1 MGWLHGAGTLP
12 AQAHHGRLVTAPSAL
27 ESEHAMNTARWRCLL
42 CASDGIGGL
51 KSWGV
56 HYMNTHYLAPDP
68 THRPTHTNTPTKG
81 KAIV

>member
-1 MGWLHGAGTLP
+1 M
-12 AQAHHGRLVTAPSAL
+12 TAPSPL

-56 HYMNTHYLAPDP
+56 HYMNTHYLAAE
-68 THRPTHTNTPTKG
+68 RVLG
-81 KAIV
+81 AR